1 MSRLSRTCSAVQ
13 DQLVGYRPSAALTS
27 VREFFWGDMCDW
39 YLELIKPRIN
49 SDEADADASGAR
61 QTVATVLDGV
71 LRLLHPFVPFITE
84 TLWSRLRK
92 LAIRRGIA
100 NWQPPDS
107 DLLAMADWPRPDKTL
122 ESVTLEADMDWIR
135 DVARAI
141 RDLRSQHGV
150 DARKPIAAVIRPT
163 GGRSTRISIEGY
175 DELIRRAA
183 ILNSLDFGAIDTL
196 PSDSAST
203 VVGDHEVH
211 LLNVVDVEVENR
223 RLAKQYAN
231 LNKQIEISERKL
243 ANPGFL
249 KNAAESVVERE
260 RQRLATTRSE
270 LRSVQQKMS

>member
-1 MSRLSRTCSAVQ
+1 M
-13 DQLVGYRPSAALTS
+13 
-27 VREFFWGDMCDW
+27 
-39 YLELIKPRIN
+39 
-49 SDEADADASGAR
+49 
-61 QTVATVLDGV
+61 
-71 LRLLHPFVPFITE
+71 
-84 TLWSRLRK
+84 
-92 LAIRRGIA
+92 
-100 NWQPPDS
+100 
-107 DLLAMADWPRPDKTL
+107 
-122 ESVTLEADMDWIR
+122 
-135 DVARAI
+135 
-141 RDLRSQHGV
+141 
-150 DARKPIAAVIRPT
+150 
-163 GGRSTRISIEGY
+163 SIEGY

-183 ILNSLDFGAIDTL
+183 ILHSLEFGAIDPL
-196 PSDSAST
+196 PSASAST